1 MSFLKKALVVFC
13 CGFFLFAF
21 TGCESEGPAEKAGEK
36 VDKLMSQTKEKVEE
50 AGKAVQESVEEAGEE
65 VHEGAEK
72 ATRAIEGC

>member
-1 MSFLKKALVVFC
+1 MSFLKKSLVVLC

-36 VDKLMSQTKEKVEE
+36 VDKFMSQTKEKVEE
-50 AGKAVQESVEEAGEE
+50 AGKAMQESAEDAAQE

-72 ATRAIEGC
+72 ASRAIEGC